1 MYVFIYIY
9 IYLFIYL
16 FIYLY
21 DVYLTIELLIAVVH
35 SKLVGI
41 LQQWAPP
48 FERSM
53 S

>member
-1 MYVFIYIY
+1 MYLYIY
-9 IYLFIYL
+9 IFIYL
-16 FIYLY
+16 YIY
-21 DVYLTIELLIAVVH
+21 DVYLTIELLIAVVR

>member
-1 MYVFIYIY
+1 MYLYIYIY

-16 FIYLY
+16 YIY